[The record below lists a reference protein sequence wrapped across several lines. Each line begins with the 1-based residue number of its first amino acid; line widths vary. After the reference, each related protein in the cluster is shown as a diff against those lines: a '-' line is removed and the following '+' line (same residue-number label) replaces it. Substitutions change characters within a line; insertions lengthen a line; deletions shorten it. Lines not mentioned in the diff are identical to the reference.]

1 MSNIKVSVIIPVYNV
16 ENYLSECLESLINQT
31 LKDIEIICVNDG
43 SLDNSLKIIKDYSS
57 KDKRIVIIDK
67 ENGGYAS
74 AINTGLDVAK
84 GDFIQIVESDDYCD
98 LSLCEETYNKIKDTD
113 ADLVTNDFYFL
124 KNKKTKTCKYLNKE
138 DENIEYFNIRILPY
152 IISKQAY
159 PWKSLYRASFLKE
172 NNIRMLQDDNGAYE
186 DQPWN
191 ATVLSLASKI
201 LYINKPLYYYRLDAT
216 GSSTNCGSR
225 KMINYIN
232 RKAQTKE
239 ILEEKGLYKNLI
251 KEYFVESALG
261 GCLFFFKRIAFDYKE
276 EYYNKMREFLKS
288 LISEDLTYNYFSKK
302 NKKRLFAVLNKSYH
316 QYYWF
321 EIVKYKVS
329 RIFNFKG
336 IYGL

>member
-31 LKDIEIICVNDG
+31 LKDIEIICINDG

-124 KNKKTKTCKYLNKE
+124 KNKKTKTCRYLNKE

-201 LYINKPLYYYRLDAT
+201 LYVNKPLYYYRLDAT

-302 NKKRLFAVLNKSYH
+302 NKKRLLAVLNKNYY
-316 QYYWF
+316 QYYRF
-321 EIVKYKVS
+321 EILKYKVAK
-329 RIFNFKG
+329 FLG
-336 IYGL
+336 I